1 MRQIGT
7 TIGEI
12 RSDLPGIL
20 LLSHGRLASGLL
32 NTLQMVFGDVENVT
46 ALELEEG
53 DNPEEYQNEI
63 AKLYEAMPDKTIFLM
78 DIFGGSPFNQVM
90 QYFLESGKEIRAI
103 SGMNLGMLAAAIS
116 AREDGGEDFVEQI
129 ALQGKEAVIDIGRRW
144 KDR

>member
-46 ALELEEG
+46 AVELEEG

-90 QYFLESGKEIRAI
+90 QYF
-103 SGMNLGMLAAAIS
+103 
-116 AREDGGEDFVEQI
+116 
-129 ALQGKEAVIDIGRRW
+129 
-144 KDR
+144 